1 LDGERLVYATSGECI
16 GDVIVDTKITESHK
30 IPNRL

>member
-1 LDGERLVYATSGECI
+1 LDRKRLVDATSGQRI
-16 GDVIVDTKITESHK
+16 GDVIVDAKITESHK